1 VGNVEEVAA
10 VSDRRIRWA
19 VVGVG
24 DIARKRVMPAI
35 AADGARSELY
45 ACVTRDPRK
54 LADLPHTGPQRVYEH
69 IEEALADSA
78 VDAVYVA
85 TPVFLHAAQALA
97 ALDAGKDV
105 LVEKPFAM
113 NANEAAPVL
122 AAARRNHRRFAVAYF
137 RRFWPHFER
146 TNATIA
152 SGQLGQ
158 IAHVRVTFQSWYD
171 PDPADPKAWRVRRS
185 LSGGGV
191 LADAG
196 SHRLD
201 LLAWWFGEPRRL
213 FAEVSTL
220 THRYDADD
228 SARLLI
234 DFASG
239 VRVSAS
245 FHWNAKTWAD
255 EIHVTGT
262 EGQLALT
269 PCDGGMLTLTV
280 DGRPHVESL
289 PRPENG
295 HAALIAD
302 FTRAILEDDP
312 PRFGGEDG
320 LVASR
325 MMDAA
330 FESSHRGGWV
340 NLD

>member
-1 VGNVEEVAA
+1 

-54 LADLPHTGPQRVYEH
+54 LAHLPHPGPQRVYEH
-69 IEEALADSA
+69 IEQALADSA
-78 VDAVYVA
+78 VDAVYLA
-85 TPVFLHAAQALA
+85 TPVFLHAPQALA
-97 ALDAGKDV
+97 ALAAGKDV
-105 LVEKPFAM
+105 LVEKPFAL

-122 AAARRNHRRFAVAYF
+122 AAARRNHRRLAVAYF

-146 TNATIA
+146 AKAIIA

-158 IAHVRVTFQSWYD
+158 IVHVRATFQSWYD
-171 PDPADPKAWRVRRS
+171 PDPADPKAWRVRRG

-201 LLAWWFGEPRRL
+201 LLAWWFGAPRRV
-213 FAEVSTL
+213 FAEVSML

-228 SARLLI
+228 SVRLLI

-239 VRVSAS
+239 VGASAS
-245 FHWNAKTWAD
+245 LHWNARTWTD
-255 EIHVTGT
+255 EIHVNGT
-262 EGQLALT
+262 QGQLALT
-269 PCDGGMLTLTV
+269 PCDGGTLALTV
-280 DGRPHVESL
+280 DGRQQVETL
-289 PRPENG
+289 LRPENG

-302 FTRAILEDDP
+302 FTRAILADRP
-312 PRFGGEDG
+312 PRFAAEDG

-325 MMDAA
+325 LMDAA

-340 NLD
+340 DLD